1 MNDQTRPAPAIAPE
15 QGGDVTEELAYRL
28 RQQQLTAEFGL
39 FALKTHDVQ
48 ELLQE
53 ATRICAAGMHSSL
66 CKVMRYQPAQGNFLL
81 CAGVGWKPG
90 YVGFAHAGADLES
103 PAGYAFQTGIPVISN
118 HLIKETRFR
127 TPRILVDHGVKRAVN
142 VLLRR
147 GEEKFGVLEVD
158 SPVEGRF
165 TKADIAFMQG
175 FANLLGVAIER
186 QDSENALRVSDTSL
200 RQALDYQE
208 VISKEI
214 NHRVKN
220 SLSIIAGLLNIQARA
235 SINPDVRRALDDA
248 GSRVQTIASVHDQL
262 WRADDIHHVDLSE
275 FLSSFCKQF
284 MEAGEGRTLRCEI
297 SPPMISPED
306 AVPLGLLVNE
316 LLTNVLK
323 YTRPDES
330 EDASLSI
337 RVCDSGILRL
347 EVRDHGPGLPPDFD
361 TKHSKS
367 MGMKLIAR
375 LGRQLGGQPEWHNA
389 EPGTRFVLE
398 FMLLGTVN

>member
-1 MNDQTRPAPAIAPE
+1 
-15 QGGDVTEELAYRL
+15 
-28 RQQQLTAEFGL
+28 
-39 FALKTHDVQ
+39 
-48 ELLQE
+48 
-53 ATRICAAGMHSSL
+53 
-66 CKVMRYQPAQGNFLL
+66 
-81 CAGVGWKPG
+81 
-90 YVGFAHAGADLES
+90 
-103 PAGYAFQTGIPVISN
+103 
-118 HLIKETRFR
+118 
-127 TPRILVDHGVKRAVN
+127 
-142 VLLRR
+142 
-147 GEEKFGVLEVD
+147 
-158 SPVEGRF
+158 
-165 TKADIAFMQG
+165 
-175 FANLLGVAIER
+175 
-186 QDSENALRVSDTSL
+186 
-200 RQALDYQE
+200 
-208 VISKEI
+208 
-214 NHRVKN
+214 
-220 SLSIIAGLLNIQARA
+220 
-235 SINPDVRRALDDA
+235 
-248 GSRVQTIASVHDQL
+248 
-262 WRADDIHHVDLSE
+262 
-275 FLSSFCKQF
+275 

-297 SPPMISPED
+297 SPAMISPED